1 MKICFILNY
10 SELYGANRSILS
22 VIEYFL
28 SKGHQLHVI
37 LPKSGPITDVFKKK
51 NINYSIIPFYSPFL
65 FIKPI
70 FKHLIVPLLFLF
82 NIIMFPY
89 LLFRVNRL
97 MPDVIYSNTSAENIG
112 IFIAKILRVK
122 HVWHI
127 REFMSLDH
135 NAYFIFGRNMKSRLI
150 NMSDKSIY
158 VSNSVLESIHGK
170 KESVKYQVIYNG
182 IKSSIGGN
190 HSPCLSFTCK
200 NLHN

>member
-65 FIKPI
+65 YIKPI
-70 FKHLIVPLLFLF
+70 FKHLIVPFLFLF

-97 MPDVIYSNTSAENIG
+97 RPDVIYSNTSAENIG
-112 IFIAKILRVK
+112 IFIAKILGIK

-135 NAYFIFGRNMKSRLI
+135 NAYFIFGKKMKSRLI

-158 VSNSVLESIHGK
+158 VSFNVNGFSLYV
-170 KESVKYQVIYNG
+170 VI
-182 IKSSIGGN
+182 
-190 HSPCLSFTCK
+190 
-200 NLHN
+200 